1 MGFVAFMSSMAGRGT
16 RAVAGVALV
25 VVGAALGGGWL
36 VLALFGLVFIAVGV
50 FDVCLLAP
58 LFKQPLSGKA
68 VRAGLT

>member
-1 MGFVAFMSSMAGRGT
+1 MAGRVT
-16 RAVAGVALV
+16 RAIAGVALV
-25 VVGAALGGGWL
+25 VVGAVLGGGWL
-36 VLALFGLVFIAVGV
+36 VVALFGLVFIAVGV